1 MCERCSDAPSGR
13 DWRSPGLCGV
23 KPLQSPKFSAKCVKE
38 RRVDM
43 RKQSTTG
50 KQRLSDS
57 STAEASAAQG
67 TIDAQRTRST
77 SALGSGR
84 LGDRANLVDR
94 RNVGVSTLAALGL
107 QDIQT
112 VAEPPFPLE
121 AD

>member
-1 MCERCSDAPSGR
+1 
-13 DWRSPGLCGV
+13 
-23 KPLQSPKFSAKCVKE
+23 
-38 RRVDM
+38 M

-112 VAEPPFPLE
+112 AAESPFALE
-121 AD
+121 ADQTLDATPREALAHKLDAR